1 MVARNCT
8 TIGLPN
14 ITLGDRVRIEGFTS
28 IIAAGGTVRIG
39 SHVHIATACM
49 LGARGGIEIGDFAS
63 LSQGARIFTAI
74 DDFSGRRLSNATV
87 PADLDARAERACSRS
102 AVMSRSVP
110 VRSSCR
116 GWNSASNPARST
128 GERSRNLL
136 ALEPTVSADGVGRP
150 VGRSKPLSLRLSARY
165 SAP

>member
-116 GWNSASNPARST
+116 GWNSASALRSGRCRWSPSHCRHGQSVCAIRLDPRANVHAICWRSNRRSVPT
-128 GERSRNLL
+128 G
-136 ALEPTVSADGVGRP
+136 
-150 VGRSKPLSLRLSARY
+150 
-165 SAP
+165 